1 MRVTD
6 HPSSSSVRAV
16 CGRATGGCVVVNVMD
31 DDGII
36 DNNAE
41 SDGGRDR
48 VDAIRSEG
56 AVLDLGGP

>member
-6 HPSSSSVRAV
+6 DPSSSSVRAV
-16 CGRATGGCVVVNVMD
+16 GGRATGGCVVVNVVD

>member
-6 HPSSSSVRAV
+6 DPSSSSVRAV
-16 CGRATGGCVVVNVMD
+16 YGRATGGCVVVNVVD